1 MNAIMPDAARI
12 GALAERL
19 RIGPRALLVL
29 LARRAMQADA
39 HALLDDVRMR
49 RELAVLR
56 EAPEAARDA
65 AALALLGPGA
75 YALDD
80 IDNALGMI
88 WADAAGAADR

>member
-1 MNAIMPDAARI
+1 
-12 GALAERL
+12 
-19 RIGPRALLVL
+19 
-29 LARRAMQADA
+29 
-39 HALLDDVRMR
+39 MR